1 MWDEQRPSY
10 FHFEHTDARVLH
22 VHAAAQSMM
31 GKLACVM

>member
-1 MWDEQRPSY
+1 MWDEGSSY